1 MTGRGDERSFSM
13 PSINMIAPR
22 RAEKRRV
29 ERAMRRLAVLILAEL
44 VFVVALGGWVFTKT
58 ITTRATISEL
68 NAQLQTLAPK
78 IKGIQLL
85 DKKTAEL
92 KPKVDL
98 LNQAKI
104 RTMCWY
110 NTLDR
115 LTQSVPSSTWLTRL
129 STSTSVGS
137 KDLILNINGLTC
149 EQARVGETML
159 RLHSNPDFKSVDL
172 HYTQKGNQGTMQA
185 IEFEIGATMLGSD
198 PEEKSKGVTPSGS
211 SQS

>member
-1 MTGRGDERSFSM
+1 M

-22 RAEKRRV
+22 RAEKRRL
-29 ERAMRRLAVLILAEL
+29 ERAMRQLVMLILAEF

-58 ITTRATISEL
+58 LTTRATIAEL

-78 IKGIQLL
+78 IKTIQEL
-85 DKKTAEL
+85 DNKTAKL

-98 LNQAKI
+98 LNQAMT

-115 LTQSVPSSTWLTRL
+115 LTQSVPASTWLTRL
-129 STSTSVGS
+129 STSTAAGS
-137 KDLILNINGLTC
+137 KDLTLNIAGLTD

-172 HYTQKGNQGTMQA
+172 HYTQKGTQESAQV
-185 IEFEIGATMLGSD
+185 IEFEIGATLLD
-198 PEEKSKGVTPSGS
+198 KQQADEKGGTTSGAN
-211 SQS
+211 QS

>member
-1 MTGRGDERSFSM
+1 M

-22 RAEKRRV
+22 RAEKRRL
-29 ERAMRRLAVLILAEL
+29 ERAMRQLVMLILAEF

-58 ITTRATISEL
+58 LTTRATIAEL

-78 IKGIQLL
+78 IKTIQQL
-85 DKKTAEL
+85 DQKTAKL

-98 LNQAKI
+98 LNQAMTQ
-104 RTMCWY
+104 TMCWY

-115 LTQSVPSSTWLTRL
+115 LTQSVPASTWLTRL
-129 STSTSVGS
+129 STSTAAGS
-137 KDLILNINGLTC
+137 KSLTLNIAGMTD

-172 HYTQKGNQGTMQA
+172 HYTQKGHARVGADHRVRDRRNPARQTTGRRERGTASGANQ
-185 IEFEIGATMLGSD
+185 S
-198 PEEKSKGVTPSGS
+198 
-211 SQS
+211 

>member
-1 MTGRGDERSFSM
+1 M

-29 ERAMRRLAVLILAEL
+29 ERSMRRLAVLILAEL

-58 ITTRATISEL
+58 ITTHATIADY
-68 NAQLQTLAPK
+68 NAQLQALAPR
-78 IKGIQLL
+78 IKSIQLL
-85 DKKTAEL
+85 DKKTAQL
-92 KPKVDL
+92 KPRLDL
-98 LNQAKI
+98 LNQAKA

-129 STSTSVGS
+129 STTMASGS
-137 KDLILNINGLTC
+137 KDLVLNINGMTC
-149 EQARVGETML
+149 EQARVGETMM

-172 HYTQKGNQGTMQA
+172 HYTQKGTQGLTQA
-185 IEFEIGATMLGSD
+185 IEFEIGASMTT
-198 PEEKSKGVTPSGS
+198 EEDNSKGVTPNGTA
-211 SQS
+211 QS

>member
-1 MTGRGDERSFSM
+1 M

-58 ITTRATISEL
+58 ITTHATIAEL
-68 NAQLQTLAPK
+68 DAQLQALAPK
-78 IKGIQLL
+78 IKNIQLL

-92 KPKVDL
+92 KPKVEL
-98 LNQAKI
+98 LNEAKT

-115 LTQSVPSSTWLTRL
+115 LTQSVPALTWLTRI
-129 STSTSVGS
+129 STTTSVAS
-137 KDLILNINGLTC
+137 KDLVLNINGLTC

-159 RLHSNPDFKSVDL
+159 RLSSNPDFKSVDL
-172 HYTQKGNQGTMQA
+172 HYTQKGNQGPAQA
-185 IEFEIGATMLGSD
+185 IEFEIGATMVGSD
-198 PEEKSKGVTPSGS
+198 KDKSKGVKPNGSG
-211 SQS
+211 QS

>member
-1 MTGRGDERSFSM
+1 M

-58 ITTRATISEL
+58 LTTHATISEL
-68 NAQLQTLAPK
+68 NAQMQTLAPK
-78 IKGIQLL
+78 IKSIQSL

-98 LNQAKI
+98 LNQAKT

-129 STSTSVGS
+129 TTSSSVAS
-137 KDLILNINGLTC
+137 KDMVLNINGLTS

-172 HYTQKGNQGTMQA
+172 HFTQRGNQGSAQA
-185 IEFEIGATMLGSD
+185 IEFEIGATMAGSD
-198 PEEKSKGVTPSGS
+198 EDKSKGVKPSGS

>member
-1 MTGRGDERSFSM
+1 M

-22 RAEKRRV
+22 RAEKRRL
-29 ERAMRRLAVLILAEL
+29 ERAMRQLVMLILAEF
-44 VFVVALGGWVFTKT
+44 VFVVALCGWVFTKT
-58 ITTRATISEL
+58 LTTRANIAEL

-78 IKGIQLL
+78 IKTIQEL
-85 DKKTAEL
+85 DNKTAKL

-98 LNQAKI
+98 LNQAMT

-115 LTQSVPSSTWLTRL
+115 LTQSVPASTWLTRL
-129 STSTSVGS
+129 SSSTAAGS
-137 KDLILNINGLTC
+137 KDLTLNIAGMTD

-172 HYTQKGNQGTMQA
+172 HYTQKGTQGSAQVV
-185 IEFEIGATMLGSD
+185 EFEIGATLRD
-198 PEEKSKGVTPSGS
+198 KQQEDAKGGTASGAN
-211 SQS
+211 QS